1 MNRFTFPD
9 WGLFAGLFHT
19 LLPDFMLAFTFF
31 TALIYAVLGK
41 RFDRGRTAAAMAIA
55 LGLALS
61 TGLVW
66 WESQHGYSIRDLGP
80 VAIIFAVIML
90 ALVLFQAIRHQGGSF
105 AGVAIALAICLLI
118 LWVLGLGLPAPAETV
133 GSVFLLALVFG
144 IIAFLI
150 HHHRYCPPET
160 FAEHSWS
167 HRLPIPD
174 RTVAQTPA
182 RAEQRSMYSD
192 IKEIDTDRRLGRRL
206 WRDLKILR
214 RSSEFLSRSD
224 PPDTERVDFVRQI
237 RRLLPAEGWLT
248 DRLAQ
253 LRAKAYRIRK
263 GHVAKLEETKT
274 LCEQLP
280 SSARKRASQDL
291 RAAYRE
297 MVGIDQRLERL
308 DRSVAEFE
316 KRIRLLTAEAERA
329 ARQYEYQKVED
340 LLKRAER
347 LQKHNAHLLKIIERT
362 EEKLTRAARK
372 VALQAQEVS
381 RA

>member
-150 HHHRYCPPET
+150 HHHRYCRQR
-160 FAEHSWS
+160 
-167 HRLPIPD
+167 RLPSTPGL
-174 RTVAQTPA
+174 TACPFQTAPS
-182 RAEQRSMYSD
+182 RRHPLVQSNDQCIVTSKRLTQ
-192 IKEIDTDRRLGRRL
+192 TDG
-206 WRDLKILR
+206 
-214 RSSEFLSRSD
+214 
-224 PPDTERVDFVRQI
+224 
-237 RRLLPAEGWLT
+237 
-248 DRLAQ
+248 
-253 LRAKAYRIRK
+253 
-263 GHVAKLEETKT
+263 
-274 LCEQLP
+274 
-280 SSARKRASQDL
+280 
-291 RAAYRE
+291 
-297 MVGIDQRLERL
+297 
-308 DRSVAEFE
+308 SVAGSGV
-316 KRIRLLTAEAERA
+316 T
-329 ARQYEYQKVED
+329 
-340 LLKRAER
+340 
-347 LQKHNAHLLKIIERT
+347 
-362 EEKLTRAARK
+362 
-372 VALQAQEVS
+372 
-381 RA
+381 